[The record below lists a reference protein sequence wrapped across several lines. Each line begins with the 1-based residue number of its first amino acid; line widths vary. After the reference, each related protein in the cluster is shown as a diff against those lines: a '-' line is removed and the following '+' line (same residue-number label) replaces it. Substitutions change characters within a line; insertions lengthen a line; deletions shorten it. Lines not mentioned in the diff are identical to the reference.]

1 MAKVSSCDSLSLFC
15 SRMIGC
21 SSGKLNRMME
31 IGSDR
36 MEGEFNLVH
45 ITKQLRNLKL
55 MLKEQSLLNEELRII
70 TKNSGKNV
78 IELDSEP
85 DESSNSDLE
94 ELRLN
99 MVNEIM
105 SAQNSRTHLS
115 LQPSQ
120 ISID

>member
-1 MAKVSSCDSLSLFC
+1 
-15 SRMIGC
+15 MIGC

-31 IGSDR
+31 IGTDR

-55 MLKEQSLLNEELRII
+55 MLKEQQLLNEEMKIL

-85 DESSNSDLE
+85 QFLHPQPDLE
-94 ELRLN
+94 ELRLR
-99 MVNEIM
+99 MVNDDDDDSCIAE
-105 SAQNSRTHLS
+105 Q
-115 LQPSQ
+115 
-120 ISID
+120 

>member
-1 MAKVSSCDSLSLFC
+1 
-15 SRMIGC
+15 
-21 SSGKLNRMME
+21 MME

-55 MLKEQSLLNEELRII
+55 MLKKQSLLNEELRII
-70 TKNSGKNV
+70 IKNSGKNV